1 MRRRS
6 GQSGTIIR
14 KGRTWHVRFYV
25 DVLGSEKR
33 ERRSEPVG
41 PATGKEKLTKPEAAR
56 KGAEIVAS
64 SGANTP
70 KHLERATRPTQTF
83 EQRVNWCRK
92 YHKAW
97 TDGKPGPIETMEGQ
111 LTKHVLPRFGNY
123 TVDMIDETAM
133 QEFVAEL
140 KGTKFVRRRKDGSVL
155 KRYFLSRKTVLNIVG
170 VIKLVLGRK
179 HWRDWEL
186 DLGKVQRQ
194 RQPYFTEAQLKQIID
209 AAPERYRV
217 LFVVLAGTGMRIGEA
232 LALNP
237 REDLDLDNGV
247 IYVRRS
253 VWRGHELTPKT
264 ENGVRPIDIDPV
276 MVETLRTYL
285 AGCGGGS
292 KRTLL
297 LQSSR
302 GRRCR
307 TSTSETGCWRRCSR
321 SSGFRGP
328 GSTRSDMDA
337 SRCSGRTGRPATC
350 RSCGLGTPASG
361 PRIATRTLM
370 RSSNIGVRRPFGWAS
385 DRLLDPMDPT
395 WRYKVSSLKGR

>member
-1 MRRRS
+1 M
-6 GQSGTIIR
+6 
-14 KGRTWHVRFYV
+14 WHVRFYV
-25 DVLGSEKR
+25 DVPGSEKR

-41 PATGKEKLTKPEAAR
+41 PAIGKEKLTKPEAAR

-70 KHLERATRPTQTF
+70 RHLERAMKPVQTF

-111 LTKHVLPRFGNY
+111 LTKHILPRFGNY
-123 TVDMIDETAM
+123 TVDMIDETVM
-133 QEFVAEL
+133 QEFVAAL
-140 KGTKFVRRRKDGSVL
+140 KGTKFVRRRKDGSVF

-170 VIKLVLGRK
+170 VIKLVVGRK

-209 AAPERYRV
+209 AAPEAYRV

-253 VWRGHELTPKT
+253 IWRGHVLTPKT
-264 ENGVRPIDIDPV
+264 ENGFRPIDIDPV

-285 AGCGGGS
+285 DNSGGSGCGGGS

-297 LQSSR
+297 FQS
-302 GRRCR
+302 
-307 TSTSETGCWRRCSR
+307 
-321 SSGFRGP
+321 
-328 GSTRSDMDA
+328 A
-337 SRCSGRTGRPATC
+337 K
-350 RSCGLGTPASG
+350 GTPLSDVNIRNRVLAPLLKKLG
-361 PRIATRTLM
+361 IPRAGLHAFRHGRVTVLRKNGTPGDLQKLW
-370 RSSNIGVRRPFGWAS
+370 IGH
-385 DRLLDPMDPT
+385 
-395 WRYKVSSLKGR
+395 SSLRTTDRYSHTDEELEYRRQAALRVGIGSLVGPNGPNLAIQSEQP